1 MWKFGDKEGL
11 FFGFLR
17 LGLVLYF
24 LLFSFFTLKQ
34 KQDIRGVESNVVHSL
49 QRSLIHP
56 ENLYSD
62 PESLP
67 FHISQYS
74 PAYYLAVEL
83 ALQVLGITPEQHL
96 EIRFL
101 GRGISLVFL
110 LLAMVYLV
118 LTLTI
123 RLGQSVWIGLDAAL
137 FFLMATLPWYHLIR
151 PDALLL
157 LCLSAAVFHTLGR
170 GTKNALFSGLFMAL
184 GLATKMN
191 ALFFLLPLGIAYLTE
206 RRFKDLA
213 LAALAGVLTIGA
225 LAMLF
230 WLQGHRFDFL
240 LANVVQGVKNGSNW
254 FLALQKTY
262 PYYLTVVFPLMLL
275 IVWLLLRQSILGIK
289 NGTGL
294 LLSLG
299 FVFTVVMSLAASVK
313 VGSAENYFF
322 EPLFWAILLLAR
334 FRKDQISDSG
344 FSMLLL
350 VAAVS
355 MGGQKASNYLTQYY
369 IEEGK
374 PETNIGVEEKIQF
387 LKSELK
393 AGEYFVADEREISLA
408 LPEHAAMVP
417 VDIHYTTYREGVY
430 SYEEWAL
437 AVQEGRIKYWV
448 GEDLPDSLYGARFNG
463 GFVEVRKGVWKEV
476 VVKSSTAKSLVERGR
491 IEEGNEKP

>member
-67 FHISQYS
+67 FHITQYS
-74 PAYYLAVEL
+74 PAYYLSVEL
-83 ALQVLGITPEQHL
+83 ALQVLGIAPEQHL

-110 LLAMVYLV
+110 LLAMAY
-118 LTLTI
+118 LTLTLTS

-137 FFLMATLPWYHLIR
+137 LFLMATLPWYHLIR

-157 LCLSAAVFHTLGR
+157 LCLSGAVFHALGR

-191 ALFFLLPLGIAYLTE
+191 ALFFLLPLVIAYLAE
-206 RRFKDLA
+206 RRFKELVLA
-213 LAALAGVLTIGA
+213 SLAGVLTLGA
-225 LAMLF
+225 LSMLF

-240 LANVVQGVKNGSNW
+240 QANIVQGVKNGSNW

-262 PYYLTVVFPLMLL
+262 SYFLAVVLPILLALGWLYLTRPRPTKPKASSMVMN
-275 IVWLLLRQSILGIK
+275 LG
-289 NGTGL
+289 
-294 LLSLG
+294 LG
-299 FVFTVVMSLAASVK
+299 FSVALALAAGIK

-322 EPLFWAILLLAR
+322 EPLFWTLLLLSSL
-334 FRKDQISDSG
+334 RKPLVSDSG
-344 FSMLLL
+344 FSLLLL
-350 VAAVS
+350 VLGVS
-355 MGGQKASNYLTQYY
+355 LGGQKATSYMTQYY

-374 PETNIGVEEKIQF
+374 ADSNPLHEEQIRF
-387 LKSELK
+387 LSSALRE
-393 AGEYFVADEREISLA
+393 GDCFVAEDREISLG
-408 LPEHAAMVP
+408 LPRHAAMVP
-417 VDIHYTTYREGVY
+417 VDIHYTTFREKTY
-430 SYEEWAL
+430 SYQNWVD
-437 AVQEGRIKYWV
+437 AVANGHIRYWV
-448 GEDLPDSLYGARFNG
+448 GGSLPDSLYGAPWAG
-463 GFVEVRKGVWKEV
+463 KFVEIQQGVW
-476 VVKSSTAKSLVERGR
+476 ERP
-491 IEEGNEKP
+491 IKN

>member
-56 ENLYSD
+56 EKLYSD

-83 ALQVLGITPEQHL
+83 ALQVLGIAPEQHL

-110 LLAMVYLV
+110 LLAVAYLV

-137 FFLMATLPWYHLIR
+137 LFLMATLPWYHLIR

-157 LCLSAAVFHTLGR
+157 LCLSGAVFHTLGR

-191 ALFFLLPLGIAYLTE
+191 ALFFLLP
-206 RRFKDLA
+206 
-213 LAALAGVLTIGA
+213 
-225 LAMLF
+225 
-230 WLQGHRFDFL
+230 
-240 LANVVQGVKNGSNW
+240 
-254 FLALQKTY
+254 
-262 PYYLTVVFPLMLL
+262 
-275 IVWLLLRQSILGIK
+275 
-289 NGTGL
+289 
-294 LLSLG
+294 
-299 FVFTVVMSLAASVK
+299 
-313 VGSAENYFF
+313 
-322 EPLFWAILLLAR
+322 
-334 FRKDQISDSG
+334 
-344 FSMLLL
+344 
-350 VAAVS
+350 
-355 MGGQKASNYLTQYY
+355 
-369 IEEGK
+369 
-374 PETNIGVEEKIQF
+374 
-387 LKSELK
+387 
-393 AGEYFVADEREISLA
+393 
-408 LPEHAAMVP
+408 
-417 VDIHYTTYREGVY
+417 
-430 SYEEWAL
+430 
-437 AVQEGRIKYWV
+437 
-448 GEDLPDSLYGARFNG
+448 
-463 GFVEVRKGVWKEV
+463 
-476 VVKSSTAKSLVERGR
+476 
-491 IEEGNEKP
+491 

>member
-83 ALQVLGITPEQHL
+83 ALQVLGIAPEQHL

-157 LCLSAAVFHTLGR
+157 LCLSGAVFHTLGR

-230 WLQGHRFDFL
+230 WLQGHRFEFL

-262 PYYLTVVFPLMLL
+262 SYFLAVVFPILL
-275 IVWLLLRQSILGIK
+275 ALVWLYLNRLRPTKQHASSLVLNLGL
-289 NGTGL
+289 GL
-294 LLSLG
+294 S
-299 FVFTVVMSLAASVK
+299 VVLALAAGIK

-322 EPLFWAILLLAR
+322 EPLFWALLLLSSL
-334 FRKDQISDSG
+334 RKPLVSDSG
-344 FSMLLL
+344 FALLLL
-350 VAAVS
+350 VLGVS
-355 MGGQKASNYLTQYY
+355 LGGQKATSYMTQYY

-374 PETNIGVEEKIQF
+374 ADSNPLHEEQIRF
-387 LKSELK
+387 LTSALRE
-393 AGEYFVADEREISLA
+393 GDCFVAEDREISLG
-408 LPEHAAMVP
+408 LPRHAAMVP
-417 VDIHYTTYREGVY
+417 VDIHYTTYRGGIYRYAKWETAADTGLVKF
-430 SYEEWAL
+430 WI
-437 AVQEGRIKYWV
+437 GR
-448 GEDLPDSLYGARFNG
+448 GPLDSLYGVNFEGRLEQVA
-463 GFVEVRKGVWKEV
+463 EGVW
-476 VVKSSTAKSLVERGR
+476 R
-491 IEEGNEKP
+491 IK